1 MAKEL
6 AKVYDPKATED
17 SIYQFWMDHG
27 CFDAQV
33 DKDKRPY
40 SIVMPPPN
48 VTGQLHMGHAF
59 DVALQDAIIRQK
71 RMQGYEAL
79 WMPGMRP
86 RRHRHPDQGGGV
98 PAGKRGTRPATTW
111 AAKNSCKRVWQ
122 WKEQYGGRIV
132 DQQKKLGAS
141 RDWDRCRFTMDEG
154 CSKAVREAFVQ
165 PVRERADLPGQPHHQ
180 LVPPLRHGPFRRRG
194 GIQRKGRPPVA
205 HAHTRLTRRQQVV

>member
-79 WMPGMRP
+79 WMPGMD
-86 RRHRHPDQGGGV
+86 H
-98 PAGKRGTRPATTW
+98 AGIATQIKVEEYLRENEHKTRYDLGREEFL
-111 AAKNSCKRVWQ
+111 KRVWQ
-122 WKEQYGGRIV
+122 WKEQYGGRIL

-141 RDWDRCRFTMDEG
+141 PDWRRSRFTMDEG
-154 CSKAVREAFVQ
+154 CPSTGAPTAPR
-165 PVRERADLPGQPHHQ
+165 
-180 LVPPLRHGPFRRRG
+180 PFPIPKWNTASRQATCG
-194 GIQRKGRPPVA
+194 TSN
-205 HAHTRLTRRQQVV
+205 TR

>member
-79 WMPGMRP
+79 WMPGMD
-86 RRHRHPDQGGGV
+86 H
-98 PAGKRGTRPATTW
+98 AGIATQIKVEEDLRATSTRPATTW
-111 AAKNSCKRVWQ
+111 AAKN
-122 WKEQYGGRIV
+122 
-132 DQQKKLGAS
+132 
-141 RDWDRCRFTMDEG
+141 F
-154 CSKAVREAFVQ
+154 
-165 PVRERADLPGQPHHQ
+165 
-180 LVPPLRHGPFRRRG
+180 
-194 GIQRKGRPPVA
+194 
-205 HAHTRLTRRQQVV
+205 

>member
-79 WMPGMRP
+79 WMPGMD
-86 RRHRHPDQGGGV
+86 H
-98 PAGKRGTRPATTW
+98 AGIATQIKVEEYLRETSTRPATTW
-111 AAKNSCKRVWQ
+111 AAKN
-122 WKEQYGGRIV
+122 
-132 DQQKKLGAS
+132 
-141 RDWDRCRFTMDEG
+141 F
-154 CSKAVREAFVQ
+154 
-165 PVRERADLPGQPHHQ
+165 
-180 LVPPLRHGPFRRRG
+180 
-194 GIQRKGRPPVA
+194 
-205 HAHTRLTRRQQVV
+205 